1 MRRRDA
7 LAILGGAAVWPVT
20 SGAQS
25 AEMSVVGFLRSTP
38 SEPFTHLVVAFRE
51 GLKETGF
58 IEGHNVAID
67 YRWADNR
74 LDRLPDLA
82 ADLVQRQVAAIVGN
96 RHAVQAA
103 KAATATIPI
112 VFVLADDPVQSG
124 FVASLSRP
132 GGNITGVTFFA
143 GGSLD
148 VKRLELL
155 HELVPKAAVV
165 AVLLDPNYPESKRAL
180 PNVEAAARSLGRQ
193 IVVLTAASEDE
204 LDAAFTRAV
213 RTGAEAMLVSGSP
226 FFTSQ
231 RRALVALAAR
241 HAVPAI
247 YDQRDF
253 VELGGLISYGASI
266 SGAYRLAGL
275 YVGRILKG
283 SKPADLPVQQP
294 TKFELVINL
303 KTAQGLGLGV
313 PDSLLARADEV
324 IE

>member
-20 SGAQS
+20 SRAQL
-25 AEMSVVGFLRSTP
+25 AEMPVVGFLRSTP

-58 IEGHNVAID
+58 VEGQNVAID

-155 HELVPKAAVV
+155 QELIPKGAVL
-165 AVLLDPNYPESKRAL
+165 AVLLDPNYPESKGAL
-180 PNVEAAARSLGRQ
+180 PNVQAAARAFGQQ

>member
-7 LAILGGAAVWPVT
+7 LAVLGGAAVWPVT
-20 SGAQS
+20 SRAQT
-25 AEMSVVGFLRSTP
+25 AEMPVVGFLRSTP
-38 SEPFTHLVVAFRE
+38 SEPFRHLVVAFRE

-58 IEGHNVAID
+58 IEGQNVAIE

-82 ADLVQRQVAAIVGN
+82 ADLVQRPVAAIVGN

-103 KAATATIPI
+103 RAATATIPI

-124 FVASLSRP
+124 FVSSLNQP

-155 HELVPKAAVV
+155 HELMPKAAVV
-165 AVLLDPNYPESKRAL
+165 AVLLDPNYPESKGAL
-180 PNVEAAARSLGRQ
+180 PNVEAAGRALGRQ
-193 IVVLTAASEDE
+193 IVVLTAASEGE
-204 LDAAFTRAV
+204 LDAAFV
-213 RTGAEAMLVSGSP
+213 RIVQVGAGALLVSGSP

-266 SGAYRLAGL
+266 SGAYRLAGI

-283 SKPADLPVQQP
+283 ARPADLPVQQP
-294 TKFELVINL
+294 TRFELVINL
-303 KTAQGLGLGV
+303 KTAQALGLTV
-313 PDSLLARADEV
+313 PDALIARADEV